1 MSCQRDQYLVAIY
14 GIVSSITLITTGV
27 LFLFEQSDMKR
38 DYDRD
43 MKGQIEDY
51 NEENP
56 PTNTSEASPDLES
69 DLEWKKM
76 YLL

>member
-1 MSCQRDQYLVAIY
+1 MSCQKDQYLVAIY

-27 LFLFEQSDMKR
+27 LFLFEQADEKKQ
-38 DYDRD
+38 YDRN
-43 MKGQIEDY
+43 MKNKIEEY
-51 NEENP
+51 NGENP
-56 PTNTSEASPDLES
+56 PTNTSEASPDLDS